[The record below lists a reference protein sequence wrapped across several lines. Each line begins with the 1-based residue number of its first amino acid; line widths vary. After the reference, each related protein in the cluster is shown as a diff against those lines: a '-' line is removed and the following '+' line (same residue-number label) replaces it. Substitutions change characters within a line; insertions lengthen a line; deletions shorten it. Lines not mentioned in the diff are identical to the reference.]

1 MIAVDTNVLV
11 RFLTRDDET
20 QHAAAE
26 KLLGNETV
34 FIPDTV
40 ILETEWVLRFSYE
53 YPPDAVSFS
62 LRKLLGLPNI
72 KVANQVT
79 LFKAIEWH
87 EAGMDFAD
95 ALHLAASRECDAF
108 VTFDTRLIK
117 KAGKFTACE
126 VRRP

>member
-1 MIAVDTNVLV
+1 MIAVDTNVLI

-26 KLLGNETV
+26 KLLGNEIV

-40 ILETEWVLRFSYE
+40 ILETEWVLRFSYR
-53 YPPDAVSFS
+53 YPRDAISFA

-72 KVANQVT
+72 RVADQVT

-87 EAGMDFAD
+87 EPGMDFAD
-95 ALHLAASRECDAF
+95 ALHLAASRECDSF
-108 VTFDTRLIK
+108 VTFDADLIK
-117 KAGKFTACE
+117 RAGKFSGCR
-126 VRRP
+126 VHRP